1 METFLPLL
9 YAVASSFYCFQ
20 KASHEMKNRQN
31 IWMSVDAIA
40 VATATA
46 AVTIFTI
53 ATVPIATTTQPT
65 NPIAK

>member
-1 METFLPLL
+1 
-9 YAVASSFYCFQ
+9 
-20 KASHEMKNRQN
+20 
-31 IWMSVDAIA
+31 MSVDAIA